1 MQCLTHLFRIF
12 GLLCLL
18 VLGFLFFQFNV
29 FAMQFASSWQPGSG
43 HIVFL
48 VLTGIELAGFVM
60 LFLAWYPKRSKLILH
75 SNPTKKQLDAFAAEM
90 RTRLHTNKLVRE
102 QGLKDSDPEY
112 ISKALEILDKKAEEI
127 IRQDSRKIFLGTAL
141 AQNGRLDAIIVFVAL
156 TRMIWRISKIY
167 NQRPTPAEI
176 WSVYTTVSSTAFIAF
191 SIDALDIPSTVTEAM
206 NSLVP
211 AVGPHMATT
220 TLPFMGNAMH
230 LFSNAILDGA
240 ANGLLAIRA
249 GIITKNAFRF
259 SSLDEAGNK
268 ALTTREITQ
277 AMLALSKECIA
288 DIMVGL
294 KDQFKD
300 MGKSVT
306 GSCIEKTKE
315 AAKSVGSVV
324 SSVGSC
330 AEAVGGAVATAVSGA
345 VTGAVNGVGST
356 VEAVGGAVGATA
368 GAVRNVA
375 SAVGETVSSAG
386 TKIMGSSTA
395 PAASDADTGETAAI
409 QEEAQKE
416 APSGNGRILN
426 RAKNLL
432 HKGTATTKSAVEGT
446 GRFLGRFIHSKKKEE

>member
-60 LFLAWYPKRSKLILH
+60 LFLAWYPKRSRLILH
-75 SNPTKKQLDAFAAEM
+75 SNPTPEQLDAFAAEM

-102 QGLKDSDPEY
+102 KGLEDSDPEF
-112 ISKALEILDKKAEEI
+112 ISKALEILDQKAEEI

-156 TRMIWRISKIY
+156 TRMIWRISKVY

-191 SIDALDIPSTVTEAM
+191 SIDALDIPTTVTEAM

-230 LFSNAILDGA
+230 LFSTAILDGA

-249 GIITKNAFRF
+249 GIITKNAFRY
-259 SSLDEAGNK
+259 SALDEAGSR
-268 ALTTREITQ
+268 AMTTREITQ
-277 AMLALSKECIA
+277 AMLALSRECIT
-288 DIMVGL
+288 DIMAGL
-294 KDQFKD
+294 RDQFKD
-300 MGKSVT
+300 MGKTVT
-306 GSCIEKTKE
+306 DSCIKKTKD
-315 AAKSVGSVV
+315 AAKSVGNVV
-324 SSVGSC
+324 SSVGSA
-330 AEAVGGAVATAVSGA
+330 AESVGGAVASAVSG
-345 VTGAVNGVGST
+345 VGS
-356 VEAVGGAVGATA
+356 AVGTTAGAVGDATIS
-368 GAVRNVA
+368 AVRNVA
-375 SAVGETVSSAG
+375 SAVGETVASAG
-386 TKIMGSSTA
+386 TKIMGGSTAAPAAINATGSDGAGTA
-395 PAASDADTGETAAI
+395 PAAMM
-409 QEEAQKE
+409 QEKAEPAE
-416 APSGNGRILN
+416 RGRIMD
-426 RAKNLL
+426 RARNLF
-432 HKGTATTKSAVEGT
+432 HKGTSTTKNAVQGT
-446 GRFLGRFIHSKKKEE
+446 GRFLGRFFHKKKRED

>member
-1 MQCLTHLFRIF
+1 
-12 GLLCLL
+12 
-18 VLGFLFFQFNV
+18 
-29 FAMQFASSWQPGSG
+29 
-43 HIVFL
+43 
-48 VLTGIELAGFVM
+48 
-60 LFLAWYPKRSKLILH
+60 
-75 SNPTKKQLDAFAAEM
+75 
-90 RTRLHTNKLVRE
+90 
-102 QGLKDSDPEY
+102 
-112 ISKALEILDKKAEEI
+112 
-127 IRQDSRKIFLGTAL
+127 
-141 AQNGRLDAIIVFVAL
+141 
-156 TRMIWRISKIY
+156 
-167 NQRPTPAEI
+167 
-176 WSVYTTVSSTAFIAF
+176 
-191 SIDALDIPSTVTEAM
+191 
-206 NSLVP
+206 
-211 AVGPHMATT
+211 
-220 TLPFMGNAMH
+220 MGNAMH
-230 LFSNAILDGA
+230 LFSTAILDGA

>member
-18 VLGFLFFQFNV
+18 TLGFLFFQFNV

-75 SNPTKKQLDAFAAEM
+75 SNPTQKQLDAFAAEM

-102 QGLKDSDPEY
+102 TGLTDSDPEY

-259 SSLDEAGNK
+259 SALDEAGNR
-268 ALTTREITQ
+268 AMTTREITQ
-277 AMLALSKECIA
+277 AMLALSKECIT

-345 VTGAVNGVGST
+345 VNGVGST

-375 SAVGETVSSAG
+375 SAVGETVSTAG
-386 TKIMGSSTA
+386 TKIMGGSSTD
-395 PAASDADTGETAAI
+395 SDASTAAPGETAI
-409 QEEAQKE
+409 TQEEAP
-416 APSGNGRILN
+416 AGNGRILN
-426 RAKNLL
+426 KARNLF
-432 HKGTATTKSAVEGT
+432 HKGTESTKSAVQGT
-446 GRFLGRFIHSKKKEE
+446 GRFLGRFIHPKKKEE

>member
-18 VLGFLFFQFNV
+18 ILGFLFFQFNV
-29 FAMQFASSWQPGSG
+29 FAMQFASSWQPGTG

-75 SNPTKKQLDAFAAEM
+75 SNPTQKQLDAFAAEM
-90 RTRLHTNKLVRE
+90 RARLHTNRLVRE
-102 QGLKDSDPEY
+102 TGLQDSDPEY

-191 SIDALDIPSTVTEAM
+191 SIDALDIPTTVTEAM

-230 LFSNAILDGA
+230 LFSTAILDGA

-259 SSLDEAGNK
+259 STLDETGNR
-268 ALTTREITQ
+268 AMTTREITQ

-294 KDQFKD
+294 KEQFKD

-324 SSVGSC
+324 SSVGSA
-330 AEAVGGAVATAVSGA
+330 AEAVGGAVATAVSG
-345 VTGAVNGVGST
+345 VGQ
-356 VEAVGGAVGATA
+356 TA
-368 GAVRNVA
+368 GAVGDATISAVKNVA
-375 SAVGETVSSAG
+375 SAVGGTVSSAG
-386 TKIMGSSTA
+386 TKLMGGSSTA
-395 PAASDADTGETAAI
+395 SAISAQDTGEAAI
-409 QEEAQKE
+409 MQEEA
-416 APSGNGRILN
+416 P
-426 RAKNLL
+426 AKNGHIMDKAKDLL
-432 HKGTATTKSAVEGT
+432 HKGTETTKSAVQGT
-446 GRFLGRFIHSKKKEE
+446 SRFLGRFIHGKKREE